1 MKKLN
6 AFICF
11 IMVIQFA
18 SAQMNKIDTSFFSE
32 ALQETKMVD
41 VFLPPGYEQNPDM
54 YYSVIYFLHGWHNN
68 QNQSN
73 VIMNHAYDLINSG
86 SIDPVIIVC
95 ADNSPD
101 PFGGTYYVNSVLW
114 GDYETYMVNDL
125 PNWIESTYRAMPERN
140 YRGLF
145 GVSMGGYGAFRYGIL
160 YKHQYCA
167 LASSSGIINF
177 SDDYAFTN
185 TVQAILAENS
195 GPPYFFDY
203 NTSGIVTQG
212 QFLLC
217 GAFTPNLNSPQ
228 TWINPAVVE
237 FSIDESGIPID
248 TVIEKFNDNDI
259 VYMINQLSP
268 QDSLGIYFGIGT
280 QDEWFIYPGTLAVKD
295 SLDLYSIPYEYYEF
309 NGGHEFPLQY
319 RIEAL
324 EFLDSLLHPPVIT
337 SMNTLEPINTSR
349 LYIFPNPADEIL
361 KIKLSPESSATEIEI
376 YTIQGT
382 LIRQLNA
389 FGSEHSINVS
399 NINRGIYVLRV
410 KTETHILSRKLI
422 IN

>member
-1 MKKLN
+1 
-6 AFICF
+6 
-11 IMVIQFA
+11 
-18 SAQMNKIDTSFFSE
+18 
-32 ALQETKMVD
+32 MVD
-41 VFLPPGYEQNPDM
+41 VFLPPGYDQNPEM

-73 VIMNHAYDLINSG
+73 VIMNHAYDLINNG
-86 SIDPVIIVC
+86 SIEPVIIVC

-101 PFGGTYYVNSVLW
+101 PFEGTYYVNSVLW
-114 GDYETYMVNDL
+114 GNYETYMVNDL
-125 PNWIESTYRAMPERN
+125 PNWIESTYRAIPERN
-140 YRGLF
+140 YRGLL

-160 YKHQYCA
+160 YKQHYCA

-177 SDDYAFTN
+177 SDDYVFTN

-203 NTSGIVTQG
+203 NTSGNVTQG

-228 TWINPAVVE
+228 TWINPANIE
-237 FSIDESGIPID
+237 FSIDESGTPID

-295 SLDLYSIPYEYYEF
+295 SLDLYGIPYEFYEF
-309 NGGHEFPLQY
+309 NGGHTFPVQY
-319 RIEAL
+319 MIESL

-337 SMNTLEPINTSR
+337 SIHALESSTMSLLNI
-349 LYIFPNPADEIL
+349 LPNPATDNIKFEI
-361 KIKLSPESSATEIEI
+361 SSGSKVTFIEI
-376 YTIQGT
+376 FNLQGQ
-382 LIRQLNA
+382 LVKHIHAIDRQNS
-389 FGSEHSINVS
+389 FNVEDLP
-399 NINRGIYVLRV
+399 NGIYLV
-410 KTETHILSRKLI
+410 KAGFKDYFTINKLI
-422 IN
+422 IQH